1 MCPSRFHL
9 PILLRSTV
17 VTRFVA
23 TMRTLTPDPL
33 LPAPGQVSLV
43 HARALPDIPSPPTP
57 CASAPAMLPAPG
69 RLGPRFACPA
79 IGGSS
84 DFAHCSQSRQSH
96 MAVSSLCCGSSLARQ
111 FYGLSVH
118 FRLLS
123 TSRCRD
129 AVTFSC
135 LAGSTAREG
144 LPPSGARW
152 LPSARVPAKAGGPV
166 TFSTSL
172 KHFTAIKITASAAA
186 KAGTPYAR
194 VTSARASRF
203 RAPPSPASKP
213 GPSDGTG
220 ANGWGVARARP

>member
-135 LAGSTAREG
+135 LAGKHRQGGTSTLRCALAPKR
-144 LPPSGARW
+144 
-152 LPSARVPAKAGGPV
+152 
-166 TFSTSL
+166 
-172 KHFTAIKITASAAA
+172 
-186 KAGTPYAR
+186 
-194 VTSARASRF
+194 TSAGLRPAFSAPLRSRRVGDRRA
-203 RAPPSPASKP
+203 
-213 GPSDGTG
+213 TG
-220 ANGWGVARARP
+220 SNKQHMDK